1 MFELMFHDDEQVDL
15 KRYIRAFVSLVFL
28 IDYISRFYQ
37 TALEELF
44 DAGIVIW
51 KKSRSGEFRD
61 LSIDSILNMTRRVL
75 VLNNQ
80 EGTYTQINWWQP
92 LWMSGDV
99 IWQVPFTNLGA
110 TGPCG

>member
-1 MFELMFHDDEQVDL
+1 
-15 KRYIRAFVSLVFL
+15 
-28 IDYISRFYQ
+28 
-37 TALEELF
+37 
-44 DAGIVIW
+44 
-51 KKSRSGEFRD
+51 